1 MSPPKAAIHGP
12 KARLIMAQEL
22 HYPLETKDNLENTF
36 LIHPAYAD
44 DTTFGGVNDNR
55 NNTFLK
61 LLQRKKTKLM
71 QLDMFSISIGSNRK
85 KAWFVP
91 QKWALRRPLRLKNM
105 F

>member
-55 NNTFLK
+55 KTRSWSYF
-61 LLQRKKTKLM
+61 REKKQNWCSLIC
-71 QLDMFSISIGSNRK
+71 S
-85 KAWFVP
+85 V
-91 QKWALRRPLRLKNM
+91 
-105 F
+105 